1 MKHSKLLTSTVA
13 AAALAASMSFAP
25 IASAEVSGSVS
36 IANMYLWRGFDLSAG
51 SAAVSG
57 DLGFSTGSDAFGFH
71 ADLWGS
77 SGDDSWGTEY
87 DVILG
92 VGGASGSFSYDL
104 SVVSY
109 VYPNG
114 GYQGETGADTD
125 IGEFME
131 AILTLGFGPVSFSYY
146 DNIEA
151 KDGTNGDGLEDYSYY
166 TLSASVGSFSFL
178 IGRHDNDVGDD
189 PTHLDISYAYNDNL
203 SFTVSKFVADED
215 LIDHDAHFVVSYSI
229 PIE

>member
-1 MKHSKLLTSTVA
+1 MKHSKILTSTVA

-25 IASAEVSGSVS
+25 VASADVSVS
-36 IANMYLWRGFDLSAG
+36 ASAAVANMYLWRGYDLSQG

-57 DLGFSTGSDAFGFH
+57 DLGFSAGIEPVSFH
-71 ADLWGS
+71 ADVWGS

-92 VGGASGSFSYDL
+92 VGGAAGIFSYDL

-109 VYPNG
+109 VYPNTG
-114 GYQGETGADTD
+114 PVGADTD

-131 AILTLGFGPVSFSYY
+131 AVYTLGLGPVSLSYY
-146 DNIEA
+146 DNIQSEPN
-151 KDGTNGDGLEDYSYY
+151 TNGAGLDEYAYY
-166 TLSASVGSFSFL
+166 TISASFGSFSVL
-178 IGRHDNDVGDD
+178 AGKHDNEFGDD
-189 PTHLDISYAYNDNL
+189 PTHLDVSYAYNDNL
-203 SFTVSKFVADED
+203 SFTISKFIQDAD
-215 LIDHDAHFVVSYSI
+215 LIDRDAHFVVSYSI